1 MLLQVSNI
9 NKSFDGTDIL
19 SDCSFHME
27 ENEKCALLGM
37 NGTGK
42 STLLKIIAGRMP
54 SDSGSISLKNG
65 ADIGY
70 LAQQDAVDTGNTV
83 IEELTLVKQS
93 LIDEEAAIRQL
104 EIGMK
109 DASGSELDG
118 MMEKYSRLTHHFEM
132 NNGFSVRSEIN
143 GMIRGLGFSEED
155 KDRSISTLSGGQKTR
170 VALAKL
176 LLKKPSLIMLDE
188 PTNHL
193 DLRSIEWLEGFLQS
207 YKGAVLI
214 VAHDRYFLD
223 RIVTKVFEIEDGR
236 LSVFTGDYSTY
247 ARKKKELRD
256 IQMKAYLNQQAEIA
270 HQEQVIDK
278 LKSFNREKSI
288 KRAESREKMLDKIER
303 IDKPAD
309 TDQAMKLKI
318 TPSIISG
325 RDVLQVS
332 QLSKGYDGMSLFED
346 VSFDI
351 RRGERVAII
360 GDNGTGK
367 TTLLKIIT
375 GLTDADSGSFRL
387 GVNVK
392 PGYYDQEH
400 QVLHPGKTL
409 FQEISDDYPE
419 MDNTRIRNTL
429 AAFLFYGDDVFKPV
443 SALSGGERGRLSLAK
458 LMLGNANFLILDE
471 PTNHLDITSKEIL
484 ENALLE
490 YDGTVLYVSHDRY
503 FINRTATRILALEGG
518 KFTGY
523 PGNYDYYLEKRDV
536 IGNTEEAEPVS
547 AGENETHR
555 RISNS
560 SVKEAG
566 VSDNKLSWQEQKAL
580 EAEKRKKQNR
590 LKKVEEEIEALESRR
605 DEINDEMSD
614 PAVATNVEKLTALSD
629 EHSRLEAGL
638 NELYEEWELL
648 LDLQKL

>member
-1 MLLQVSNI
+1 M
-9 NKSFDGTDIL
+9 
-19 SDCSFHME
+19 
-27 ENEKCALLGM
+27 
-37 NGTGK
+37 
-42 STLLKIIAGRMP
+42 
-54 SDSGSISLKNG
+54 
-65 ADIGY
+65 
-70 LAQQDAVDTGNTV
+70 
-83 IEELTLVKQS
+83 
-93 LIDEEAAIRQL
+93 
-104 EIGMK
+104 
-109 DASGSELDG
+109 
-118 MMEKYSRLTHHFEM
+118 
-132 NNGFSVRSEIN
+132 
-143 GMIRGLGFSEED
+143 
-155 KDRSISTLSGGQKTR
+155 
-170 VALAKL
+170 
-176 LLKKPSLIMLDE
+176 
-188 PTNHL
+188 
-193 DLRSIEWLEGFLQS
+193 
-207 YKGAVLI
+207 
-214 VAHDRYFLD
+214 
-223 RIVTKVFEIEDGR
+223 
-236 LSVFTGDYSTY
+236 
-247 ARKKKELRD
+247 
-256 IQMKAYLNQQAEIA
+256 
-270 HQEQVIDK
+270 
-278 LKSFNREKSI
+278 
-288 KRAESREKMLDKIER
+288 
-303 IDKPAD
+303 
-309 TDQAMKLKI
+309 
-318 TPSIISG
+318 
-325 RDVLQVS
+325 
-332 QLSKGYDGMSLFED
+332 
-346 VSFDI
+346 
-351 RRGERVAII
+351 AII

-392 PGYYDQEH
+392 TGYYDQEH
-400 QVLHPGKTL
+400 QVLHPKKTL

-484 ENALLE
+484 ENALLDYE
-490 YDGTVLYVSHDRY
+490 GTVLYVSHDRY

-523 PGNYDYYLEKRDV
+523 PGNYDYYIEKRDV

-547 AGENETHR
+547 SCENETHR

-560 SVKEAG
+560 SAKEAG
-566 VSDNKLSWQEQKAL
+566 VSDSKLSWQEQKAL

-590 LKKVEEEIEALESRR
+590 LKKVEEEIEALERRR

>member
-27 ENEKCALLGM
+27 ENEKCALVGM

-54 SDSGSISLKNG
+54 SDSGSVSLKNG

-256 IQMKAYLNQQAEIA
+256 IQMKAYLNRQAEIA

-288 KRAESREKMLDKIER
+288 KRAESREKMLDRIER

-392 PGYYDQEH
+392 TGYYDQEH
-400 QVLHPGKTL
+400 QVLHPKKTL

-484 ENALLE
+484 ENALIE
-490 YDGTVLYVSHDRY
+490 YEGTVLYVSHDRY

-523 PGNYDYYLEKRDV
+523 PGNYDYYLEKRDM

-547 AGENETHR
+547 SCENETHR
-555 RISNS
+555 RISNPS
-560 SVKEAG
+560 AKEAG

-629 EHSRLEAGL
+629 EHSRLETGL

>member
-1 MLLQVSNI
+1 MLLQASGI
-9 NKSFDGTDIL
+9 SKSFDGTDIL
-19 SDCSFHME
+19 SDCSFHIE
-27 ENEKCALLGM
+27 ENEKCALVGS

-42 STLLKIIAGRMP
+42 STLLKIIAGRIS
-54 SDSGSISLKNG
+54 SDSGSVSLKNG

-70 LAQQDAVDTGNTV
+70 LAQQDAVDTANTI

-104 EIGMK
+104 EIDMK

-118 MMEKYSRLTHHFEM
+118 MMDKYVRLTHHFEM

-143 GMIRGLGFSEED
+143 GMIRGLGFSDED

-193 DLRSIEWLEGFLQS
+193 DLRSIEWLEGFLQG
-207 YKGAVLI
+207 YRGAVLI

-256 IQMKAYLNQQAEIA
+256 TQMKAYLNQQAEIA

-303 IDKPAD
+303 INKPAD
-309 TDQAMKLKI
+309 IDDEMKLKI

-325 RDVLQVS
+325 RDVLSVFE
-332 QLSKGYDGMSLFED
+332 LSKGYDGIRLFEN

-351 RRGERVAII
+351 RRGERVAVI

-375 GLTDADSGSFRL
+375 GLTAADSGSFRL

-392 PGYYDQEH
+392 IGYYDQEH
-400 QVLHPGKTL
+400 QVLHPDKTL
-409 FQEISDDYPE
+409 FQEISDDFPE

-429 AAFLFYGDDVFKPV
+429 AAFLFYGDDVFKQV
-443 SALSGGERGRLSLAK
+443 SALSGGERGRLSLAR

-484 ENALLE
+484 ENALIE
-490 YDGTVLYVSHDRY
+490 YEGTVLYVSHDRY

-518 KFTGY
+518 TFTGY
-523 PGNYDYYLEKRDV
+523 PGNYDYYIEKRDV
-536 IGNTEEAEPVS
+536 VGAAKGSVTFSADETGISKSSSNTPS
-547 AGENETHR
+547 GENG
-555 RISNS
+555 IS
-560 SVKEAG
+560 E
-566 VSDNKLSWQEQKAL
+566 NKLSWQEQKAL

-590 LKKVEEEIEALESRR
+590 LKKVEEEIEALESRK

-614 PAVATNVEKLTALSD
+614 PTVATDVEKLTALSD
-629 EHSRLEAGL
+629 EHSRLEAKL
-638 NELYEEWELL
+638 NELYEEWEM
-648 LDLQKL
+648 LQD